1 VSVELR
7 VAESDADL
15 AAHAEVWGAVNPRDP
30 ISVDFI
36 KERLAREPER
46 LYLLAEDEGRP
57 IGCGVTSGSS
67 FAGRKFVIVG
77 VVPERRR
84 RGLGSALL
92 ERCLEHAR
100 ALGGELAISFAW
112 EDCAAGLAFAA
123 HHRFVE
129 YERVVELV
137 RELGDEVVP
146 TPPAGIRIVELTPE
160 HNAGAYEVWNEGVA
174 DIPSSDRTDVKSLDR
189 WLEDAVLD
197 KELVLVALD
206 AGEVVGFAAL
216 EDRNR
221 EAGLAG
227 NDLTTVRRSHRRRGI
242 AEALKRTQLA
252 LAAERGYR
260 RVITGT
266 HEDNAGMRRVNE
278 KLGYQPMPATIG
290 VRRSLLE

>member
-1 VSVELR
+1 MIREAR
-7 VAESDADL
+7 THEDL
-15 AAHAEVWGAVNPRDP
+15 AAYSDVWSTVNPRDP
-30 ISVDFI
+30 ISVEFI
-36 KERLAREPER
+36 EERLAREPER
-46 LYLLAEDEGRP
+46 LYLLAENEGVP

-67 FAGRKFVIVG
+67 FAGRKFVVVG
-77 VVPERRR
+77 VLPECRR

-92 ERCLEHAR
+92 ERCLEHAGG
-100 ALGGELAISFAW
+100 LGGEVAISFVW

-123 HHRFVE
+123 RHRFVE

-137 RELGDEVVP
+137 RELGDEVA
-146 TPPAGIRIVELTPE
+146 PPPPPGIQIVELAPE
-160 HNAGAYEVWNEGVA
+160 HHAGAYEVWNEGVA
-174 DIPSSDRTDVKSLDR
+174 DIPSADRTDVKPLER

-206 AGEVVGFAAL
+206 GEAVVGFAAL

-221 EAGLAG
+221 QAGLAG

-252 LAAERGYR
+252 MAAVRGYR
-260 RVITGT
+260 TVVTGT

-278 KLGYQPMPATIG
+278 KLGYRPLPATIG